1 MGGGF
6 INFFTHDTYSFFGS
20 GLKLINHSKELFAF
34 GTPLFL
40 FLLKNF
46 KFHFFIII

>member
-1 MGGGF
+1 
-6 INFFTHDTYSFFGS
+6 
-20 GLKLINHSKELFAF
+20 LFAF